1 MSELPTTSFLIFHD
15 PHAPYLVE
23 TLDPKEVAQLEADH
37 EKSKI
42 DDIEQLKAQFLQME
56 REKMLSK
63 EDQEALY
70 NARHAKADLTD
81 PVSEWG
87 PWGELRNVSI
97 SSVPH
102 DLEPETPESPAE
114 VEALQIKIDALE
126 RQARQYALDP
136 AIESRLDEV
145 VQAVQALSADEDD
158 AQKYIRYT
166 FPRDDEAYWRN
177 YALLVHKI
185 VSAKFE
191 LPDFRYS
198 PSLSPDR
205 FVLIRRDGTLGI
217 NMADELKAQPLL
229 KFEVV
234 DGWSADER
242 WGGYLRVSSSTEKGK
257 YLYTRD
263 TLDEGAFFKN
273 YSLDNDDSG
282 WVELTSSEG
291 AKITFCK
298 VGNHYEIWQ
307 SLKSE
312 IFGPTTR
319 WLTVVDGRLKF
330 VMEGSSAKWNIVSTD
345 VD

>member
-56 REKMLSK
+56 REKMLPK

-97 SSVPH
+97 SSVPQN
-102 DLEPETPESPAE
+102 LEPETPRSPDE
-114 VEALQIKIDALE
+114 VDALQIKIDDLE

-136 AIESRLDEV
+136 AIESRLLDV
-145 VQAVQALSADEDD
+145 VKAVQAHSADEENF
-158 AQKYIRYT
+158 QRYIRHT
-166 FPRDDEAYWRN
+166 FSYQETHWQYFAIC
-177 YALLVHKI
+177 VHK
-185 VSAKFE
+185 VLSVRFE
-191 LPDFRYS
+191 LPDLRDR
-198 PSLSPDR
+198 PLSRPGS
-205 FVLIRRDGTLGI
+205 FVSIRSDGTL
-217 NMADELKAQPLL
+217 ALRVFAESTDQPPLA
-229 KFEVV
+229 FEVV

>member
-1 MSELPTTSFLIFHD
+1 MGELPTTSFSIISD
-15 PHAPYLVE
+15 PEAPYLVE
-23 TLDPKEVAQLEADH
+23 TLSPKEVAELESAH
-37 EKSKI
+37 EKSKT
-42 DDIEQLKAQFLQME
+42 DSIEALKAQFLEMI
-56 REKMLSK
+56 REGMPPVEYQVLEFGPEGDLKAPK
-63 EDQEALY
+63 
-70 NARHAKADLTD
+70 AKI
-81 PVSEWG
+81 E
-87 PWGELRNVSI
+87 
-97 SSVPH
+97 
-102 DLEPETPESPAE
+102 DLEKPARNHES
-114 VEALQIKIDALE
+114 
-126 RQARQYALDP
+126 DP
-136 AIESRLDEV
+136 AIESRLHEV

-166 FPRDDEAYWRN
+166 FPRDDEAHWRN

-185 VSAKFE
+185 VNTKFE
-191 LPDFRYS
+191 LPDFRYT

-234 DGWSADER
+234 DGWSTDER

-263 TLDEGAFFKN
+263 TLDEDAFFKS
-273 YSLDNDDSG
+273 YSLDNDGSG

-291 AKITFCK
+291 AKVTFCK

-307 SLKSE
+307 GFKSG

-330 VMEGSSAKWNIVSTD
+330 VTEGSPAKWNIVSTD